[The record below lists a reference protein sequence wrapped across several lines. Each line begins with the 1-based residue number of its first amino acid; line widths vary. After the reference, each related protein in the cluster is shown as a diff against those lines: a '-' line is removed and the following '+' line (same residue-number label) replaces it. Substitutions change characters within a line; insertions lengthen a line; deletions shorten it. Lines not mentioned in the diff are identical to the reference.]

1 MLLGIAAPVEA
12 RAVLDALVPNKPPV
26 PALWEV
32 VPVAGAIDLLH
43 TGVSKANAAG
53 ALALALSHARHSVV
67 VNLGI
72 AGALPQVSP
81 LRVTET
87 IVADQCV
94 FADEG
99 ILTPQG
105 YRDVASIGFPI
116 TPDGGSALACDA
128 RLVEAFSTH
137 TTRVGAIATVSTC
150 SATDALAGEVARRTG
165 ALAETMEGAAMAL
178 VAARM
183 GAAFVEVR
191 AISNLTGDRGS
202 QAWDIA
208 GALGALRAVVRDVL
222 ASLA

>member
-1 MLLGIAAPVEA
+1 MLLAVAAPVEA

-26 PALWEV
+26 PALWEI
-32 VPVAGAIDLLH
+32 VPVVGAIDLLH

-53 ALALALSHARHSVV
+53 ALAMVLGQGRHNAV

-72 AGALPQVSP
+72 AGALPQDRP
-81 LRVTET
+81 MRVTET
-87 IVADQCV
+87 IVADRCV
-94 FADEG
+94 FGDEG
-99 ILTPQG
+99 ILTPEG

-116 TPDGGSALACDA
+116 TPDGGSAIACDG
-128 RLVEAFSTH
+128 RLVEAFAPL

-150 SATDALAGEVARRTG
+150 SASDALAADIARRTG

-183 GAAFVEVR
+183 GVAYAEVR
-191 AISNLTGDRGS
+191 AISNLTGDRGA

-208 GALGALRAVVRDVL
+208 GALSALRAVVRDAL
-222 ASLA
+222 IA